1 MTFTETVQHEGV
13 EGDHRYVVTE
23 VDITSLDSAGTEPY
37 DAESRHDFRS
47 VEGAT
52 VLDQE
57 DYTKF
62 IHYDADASTAAI
74 IVKEVNDTGDGSGG
88 VADTANNTDVGTVTL
103 KFEGDWSA

>member
-1 MTFTETVQHEGV
+1 MTESTTVLQEGNN
-13 EGDHRYVVTE
+13 GDHRYVIAE

-37 DAESRHDFRS
+37 DPSSKFNLS
-47 VEGAT
+47 GVEGAE

-57 DYTKF
+57 DYTKI
-62 IHYDADASTAAI
+62 IHFDADNTDI

-88 VADTANNTDVGTVTL
+88 VADVANNTDVGTVTL